1 MQDIQPRSPVGKLK
15 TFKSLDTFLDY
26 SHNLQASDEKINGG
40 YGTYHELLE
49 SKKGDVENHIKGNE
63 ISWYG
68 EPFPKSYQDGLDRN
82 RYMLMSE
89 FNEVYVNHIKPRLQE
104 ILKDSKAELE
114 LPTYKYNDLGLGL
127 FDFNKASTGLV
138 PKYQYY
144 SFERKS
150 IVEGNEVATVQVGD
164 KYKYVLKSDNTPC
177 VLVPFILSDDEELLH
192 KVYKEI
198 YDGEEVFSV
207 LKKHNLRI
215 GGKNAFGS
223 IIKKSY
229 LLKENVIKP
238 RNAIRLFIKI
248 GQNCNITAEQ
258 YKWSGYAAVGIA
270 QLLSLLGG
278 YSVNII
284 GVLGNE
290 NNINIKDDN
299 NLVYGYRFWGIN
311 LKSFEETLDAK
322 SLLYVA
328 SDATFFRIKMFE
340 YIVKQACFYK
350 DYCDGSLG
358 IMSSVETVQDMVFN
372 EYGKRDRLFMPNG
385 KRNLK
390 SEFLYYVIGDIYNLD
405 DMNKAILDIGLD
417 VVNRNKEA
425 KTKLLGY

>member
-1 MQDIQPRSPVGKLK
+1 MEDILPNKPKGKLK

-26 SHNLQASDEKINGG
+26 WNNLQVSNEKINAG
-40 YGTYHELLE
+40 YGTYEELLQSVKNDAE
-49 SKKGDVENHIKGNE
+49 PRIRDNDV
-63 ISWYG
+63 SWYG
-68 EPFPKSYQDGLDRN
+68 EPIPKSYQDALDRN
-82 RYMLMSE
+82 RYQLMNE
-89 FNEVYVNHIKPRLQE
+89 FNDIYLRYIRPRLQE

-114 LPTYKYNDLGLGL
+114 LPTYRYNDLGLGL

-138 PKYQYY
+138 PKYQYF
-144 SFERKS
+144 SFEKN
-150 IVEGNEVATVQVGD
+150 IMVEGNEVHTVQDGS
-164 KYKYVLKSDNTPC
+164 KYKYILKSDNSPC
-177 VLVPFILSDDEELLH
+177 VLVPFILSDDEDLLH
-192 KVYKEI
+192 KVYQEI
-198 YDGEEVFSV
+198 HDGGEVFSV
-207 LKKHNLRI
+207 LKKYNLRI

-229 LLKENVIKP
+229 LLKENVLKP
-238 RNAIRLFIKI
+238 KNAVRLFIKI
-248 GQNCNITAEQ
+248 GQNCNVKAEQ

-290 NNINIKDDN
+290 TNINIKDDG
-299 NLVYGYRFWGIN
+299 NLSFGYRFWGIN

-328 SDATFFRIKMFE
+328 SDATFFRIKVFDYM
-340 YIVKQACFYK
+340 VKQAGLYK
-350 DYCDGSLG
+350 DYYDNGLG
-358 IMSSVETVQDMVFN
+358 RMSSVDTVSDMVFN
-372 EYGKRDRLFMPNG
+372 EYGKRDRLFLPNG
-385 KRNLK
+385 KRNDK

-417 VVNRNKEA
+417 VVNRNKSA
-425 KTKLLGY
+425 KAKLLGY